1 MTTVAVHWAAAVV
14 KQLRNR
20 NSRQTAWL
28 RLPCGHFVIIVAK
41 LRGIGR
47 LVDTGVLSNET
58 TVGCSVRSLWT
69 RQTIPCPVVIDWHV
83 HWRVPASIRVQ
94 SYAAEAAARLIAGS
108 PILALLTLLA
118 LLNAHSLN
126 LLLGLSGVAAGQS
139 KRGQSSQPDR
149 FLRRHVSITPRVL
162 EKKD

>member
-1 MTTVAVHWAAAVV
+1 
-14 KQLRNR
+14 
-20 NSRQTAWL
+20 
-28 RLPCGHFVIIVAK
+28 
-41 LRGIGR
+41 
-47 LVDTGVLSNET
+47 
-58 TVGCSVRSLWT
+58 
-69 RQTIPCPVVIDWHV
+69 
-83 HWRVPASIRVQ
+83 
-94 SYAAEAAARLIAGS
+94 LIAGS